1 MSQLLLDLSLARLL
15 VTLLGTVLA
24 PFRGVLAAN
33 LFCGRSVWLLCTALR
48 RGLLRLLGYLAAPP
62 SSPTLRHLGRSLLD
76 VRRWHLAAGAAP
88 AHGSGVRW
96 CASAA
101 AEDAAAPCP
110 NHKRQLGF
118 AAASLGT
125 PLLELPSI
133 PTALG
138 PVAGPSFPLRCA
150 PVPACLP
157 AAGLAAATAAA
168 TTARWVRDLRDEA
181 VQQKRRLM
189 AKLAA
194 SRSYFEWSIHAAK
207 LDALEGVD
215 QAQRWSRETRLYDR
229 KLLRW
234 VPVGWVAV
242 GGWGWVGVWCRRN
255 HLPRMAT
262 RPASFL
268 RDPGPDA
275 CLDNLPVP
283 PVPQGQGG
291 PPAQGAGR
299 GRRRG
304 PAVCAA
310 RRPAA
315 QPGQHHQ
322 QVLGAGCW
330 VPEGCTRRGSM

>member
-1 MSQLLLDLSLARLL
+1 MDRSAQDSPPPSHTPLAELLFAGEHRHVSAEELHAEAGAAAVNVSLATIYN
-15 VTLLGTVLA
+15 TLHQFQEA
-24 PFRGVLAAN
+24 
-33 LFCGRSVWLLCTALR
+33 
-48 RGLLRLLGYLAAPP
+48 GLLR
-62 SSPTLRHLGRSLLD
+62 
-76 VRRWHLAAGAAP
+76 
-88 AHGSGVRW
+88 
-96 CASAA
+96 
-101 AEDAAAPCP
+101 E
-110 NHKRQLGF
+110 
-118 AAASLGT
+118 
-125 PLLELPSI
+125 
-133 PTALG
+133 
-138 PVAGPSFPLRCA
+138 VAI
-150 PVPACLP
+150 
-157 AAGLAAATAAA
+157 
-168 TTARWVRDLRDEA
+168 D
-181 VQQKRRLM
+181 
-189 AKLAA
+189 A